1 MFILLIDQ
9 LSICLNKYYFC
20 LQNSDLLDTPIGFA
34 KGVNYEKKSLS
45 KIIGSAG
52 NKSVSVLHLTDLL
65 TQADDID
72 LGLEDASEH
81 PEPSENSQVKS
92 ALWKEKTTISHT
104 TENQKSL
111 ISFSLSVGFTRKW
124 FRRTQREHRWNYK
137 GKVLMIHAFPECK
150 RLHLLVFCL
159 NVHQLNYCVIFAD
172 R

>member
-72 LGLEDASEH
+72 LGLEDASEK

-92 ALWKEKTTISHT
+92 AFWKEKITISHT
-104 TENQKSL
+104 IENQKSL
-111 ISFSLSVGFTRKW
+111 IPFSLSVGFTRK
-124 FRRTQREHRWNYK
+124 
-137 GKVLMIHAFPECK
+137 
-150 RLHLLVFCL
+150 
-159 NVHQLNYCVIFAD
+159 
-172 R
+172 